1 MPTFVFTSPDGKKY
15 SVNGP
20 EGATEQ
26 QAWQI
31 LQGQL
36 GAAPQISEQEPQTG
50 FMAGLRS
57 GIENLKGDIGAVGA
71 AAGVEGAEE
80 YSKAQREKAAKMYKQ
95 PEFTEHP
102 LDYLTGLAG
111 QSLPYMVAPV
121 VAGGIAATA
130 PVSGA
135 LGLGAATA
143 GTLAAGAT
151 SAAQFTGSN
160 ISRQL
165 EEGVSAKDANVFNAV
180 AASIPQAALD
190 TVSMRMI
197 PGLRGIF
204 AKAGVDLAEQ
214 QAAKLARDGIIITAA
229 KTGGIEGITEAGQ
242 AVLERAQAG
251 LNITD
256 EEARK
261 EYFENFIGGAL
272 LGGAISVPGASL
284 EKGRAI
290 NREMEQQQA
299 AGVEEAAP
307 LAEEQVQAVPMPT
320 DKGMNY
326 GTATQEVEILKKQ
339 DQTPETEARIA
350 ELQQYK
356 ADTMMDYFR
365 NAKMEVSP
373 ELQELRKQ
381 MEAGDMT
388 FEGQQRFL
396 DSAMAEY
403 YQKTKALAGKPA
415 PKSEIDQ
422 ELNDLNKEAKEL
434 STEYFK
440 YERGGLKGKS
450 LRSLVANTLDPK
462 DAFEVGPTNKK
473 EFGYLVSRNRA
484 KQTTIDEMM
493 SDSQV
498 FDPYLPPD
506 LRAAVITPEK
516 QSDAV
521 EYIREKLRNKDF
533 RPYDVNEKLRQ
544 LGNQLGE
551 LDARIQELSMPT
563 KIQEEV
569 SGLSPEERTDEA
581 ARLAAEEGYLGAPL
595 QEEVVPQPAPEPT
608 FDADEYYPD
617 KGELG
622 EPQTVTP
629 PVVPTA
635 TQAAVTEEPQ
645 AQGVPEDT
653 NAPLEPKRGLYM
665 QAAVGER
672 GMAKTDV
679 DAVVNTLKP
688 TWANAPDT
696 QVVQSINELP
706 EEIQADIARDQV
718 NPRGVYDPTTKKV
731 FLVAD
736 NISNDAQAAITLAH
750 EAFGHFGLRVA
761 LGKNFSPMMSD
772 IYAGNK
778 NVRTRADVYIK
789 DGMKKETAVEE
800 VLSEMAQEIYDT
812 SVPREQLIA
821 NRTALQK
828 VMNAIRQF
836 LAKLGVP
843 IKTIDDATVLDLIR
857 TARHAVVKG
866 EAVTGE
872 LAGGKAKFSVK
883 GRAEQAAARAKE
895 AIHRAGQK
903 RTMDKGILEGI
914 DDDIAELAEKQ
925 FTPEN
930 QTIITKLDKMQD
942 KFWQR
947 LAQGLVDQYRTI
959 KEYTEEGYM
968 LARMSKTVDGALEGL
983 LFHGQVFLND
993 GALDIKSGTD
1003 GLMDI
1008 MAPLGKYVDRYQMWV
1023 ALNRE
1028 AELVQDKY
1036 DVYDKNKKFLGRYTS
1051 KDAAQKAMPEGG
1063 QVKLKKG
1070 ALPSVNPKLVKA
1082 RAQFAEGKLESG
1094 RNKLEVFKEVQKEM
1108 NKLNRSVLDVAFK
1121 QGLIDRA
1128 AYDIFAADIN
1138 YIPFYKAM
1146 EDGDLQ
1152 GAATASGLGSQYFS
1166 QMLEGGEKPFGD
1178 LMENTLRNWSHIL
1191 SASMKNKAA
1200 AVTLDAASQGMGA
1213 KPNLKVG
1220 LEWRTDPDGS
1230 NGKVYST
1237 QSDKPVGDGKLRPEQ
1252 TTSEGKGMIKVMVD
1266 GKPMYYK
1273 VTDELL
1279 LNSVASIG
1287 YMGPKSK
1294 FLDVARD
1301 FKNILQYGVTLSP
1314 GFKVR
1319 NLFRDSIQAMAV
1331 SGLKRDPFGNVVNS
1345 WADTD
1350 RNNPTHIS
1358 ALAGGGI
1365 FNFGSAYEGDQS
1377 RLVKKLIKMG
1387 VNPDTI
1393 LTTEGKI
1400 KAGLQKAWMAYNE
1413 LGNKSEAI
1421 NRIALYKQL
1430 REQGKNHLQAS
1441 FEARDLMDFS
1451 MQGAYPALR
1460 MVTQVVPFLNAR
1472 LQGLYKLGRDGII
1485 PTSRVLYNGATG
1497 KESTTDDK
1505 LKFKQF
1511 STVTGAV
1518 MLASMMLY
1526 LAFKDDEEFKKREEW
1541 DRDNFWW
1548 FRIPGMDEAIR
1559 VPKPFEI
1566 GAFGTMTERVLE
1578 QIIDQ
1583 GAEGKQFEESL
1594 KRMLS
1599 DTFAMNPTPQFIK
1612 PLIDLYA
1619 NKDSFTGAPIE
1630 TAGMERLS
1638 KAERAAESTSPLAKA
1653 LSAAQR
1659 FVAPTSMEMS
1669 PVQVDYAIK
1678 SYFGWLGGTVAA
1690 SSHYAVMPFSK
1701 GAYPDHDWAETMSMG
1716 FIKSLP
1722 ATQSKYVTAFYENN
1736 KQISQAYADMR
1747 HYAELGD
1754 QEKVQELLTEKGD
1767 LIGLQK
1773 SYDRGAKDMA
1783 KIRQAIQAIQHDE
1796 TMSGAQKK
1804 EEIDRLKVL
1813 IGVIAEQLET
1823 VRKSMKK

>member
-1 MPTFVFTSPDGKKY
+1 MPIVRFQMPDGRIARFE
-15 SVNGP
+15 VPQGTTP
-20 EGATEQ
+20 EQAQIMMEQEVFAMSQPATKE
-26 QAWQI
+26 
-31 LQGQL
+31 
-36 GAAPQISEQEPQTG
+36 EPQTG

-57 GIENLKGDIGAVGA
+57 GIENIKGDIGAIGA
-71 AAGVEGAEE
+71 VAGVEGAEQ
-80 YSKAQREKAAKMYKQ
+80 YAKAQREKAAKMYKQ
-95 PEFTEHP
+95 PEFTESP
-102 LDYLTGLAG
+102 ISYLTGLAG

-121 VAGGIAATA
+121 VAGGVAATA

-180 AASIPQAALD
+180 AASIPQATLD
-190 TVSMRMI
+190 TLSLRMV

-214 QAAKLARDGIIITAA
+214 QAAKLAKDGIIITAA
-229 KTGGIEGITEAGQ
+229 KTGGVEGITEAGQ

-272 LGGAISVPGASL
+272 LGGAISVPGAAL

-290 NREMEQQQA
+290 NREMEAPAVEEPTAPVQEAPLTIEEVRAAQNLPIPPVDLATEYEDIGKAAPDIETQEAIAPALSEMEALEARRKEIEDSKEKKGPDSLWNILSKDEHKLSASEIKTLSGKQNQYFALRA
-299 AGVEEAAP
+299 AG
-307 LAEEQVQAVPMPT
+307 
-320 DKGMNY
+320 DG
-326 GTATQEVEILKKQ
+326 G
-339 DQTPETEARIA
+339 
-350 ELQQYK
+350 
-356 ADTMMDYFR
+356 R
-365 NAKMEVSP
+365 NLRDLVS
-373 ELQELRKQ
+373 E
-381 MEAGDMT
+381 D
-388 FEGQQRFL
+388 
-396 DSAMAEY
+396 
-403 YQKTKALAGKPA
+403 
-415 PKSEIDQ
+415 
-422 ELNDLNKEAKEL
+422 
-434 STEYFK
+434 
-440 YERGGLKGKS
+440 
-450 LRSLVANTLDPK
+450 TLD
-462 DAFEVGPTNKK
+462 DF
-473 EFGYLVSRNRA
+473 
-484 KQTTIDEMM
+484 
-493 SDSQV
+493 
-498 FDPYLPPD
+498 LPPD
-506 LRAAVITPEK
+506 LRSNMGDDLDRINGAVNKIKEK
-516 QSDAV
+516 IA
-521 EYIREKLRNKDF
+521 EKNFASYDTDQTIEQLGLDINKLGEELDYHLE
-533 RPYDVNEKLRQ
+533 PYYVNELLTEATNEQRETLGDVTPYTSESTYGNIEDVLRETQ
-544 LGNQLGE
+544 
-551 LDARIQELSMPT
+551 
-563 KIQEEV
+563 
-569 SGLSPEERTDEA
+569 PEAEA
-581 ARLAAEEGYLGAPL
+581 ATLE
-595 QEEVVPQPAPEPT
+595 
-608 FDADEYYPD
+608 DEYYPD

-622 EPQTVTP
+622 EPKTVTP

-635 TQAAVTEEPQ
+635 AQAAVTEEPQ
-645 AQGVPEDT
+645 AQGVPEDI
-653 NAPLEPKRGLYM
+653 NVPLEPKRGLYM

-679 DAVVNTLKP
+679 DTVVNTLKP

-836 LAKLGVP
+836 LIKLGVS

-866 EAVTGE
+866 EAAAGE
-872 LAGGKAKFSVK
+872 MAGGKAKFSVK

-895 AIHRAGQK
+895 AVHKAGQK
-903 RTMDKGILEGI
+903 RPMDKEGFADLPADLVAGLERVFNPESKTIVNKI
-914 DDDIAELAEKQ
+914 DGMRDR
-925 FTPEN
+925 
-930 QTIITKLDKMQD
+930 
-942 KFWQR
+942 FWQR
-947 LAQGLVDQYRTI
+947 LAQGIVDQYRTI
-959 KEYTEEGYM
+959 RDVSMEGYM

-983 LFHGQVFLND
+983 LFHGQVFLNG
-993 GALDIKSGTD
+993 GALDIRRNTE
-1003 GLMDI
+1003 GLFDV
-1008 MAPLGKYVDRYQMWV
+1008 MAPLGKDVDRYQMWV

-1028 AELVQDKY
+1028 AELVKDKY
-1036 DVYDKNKKFLGRYTS
+1036 DVYDKNKKFVGRYKS
-1051 KDAAQKAMPEGG
+1051 EESAKAAMPEGG

-1070 ALPSVNPKLVKA
+1070 ANPSIDPELVKQRNA
-1082 RAQFAEGKLESG
+1082 LSEKQLNG
-1094 RNKLEVFKEVQKEM
+1094 RPRLEVYKEVQKKM
-1108 NKLNRSVLDVAFK
+1108 NELNKSVLDVAFK
-1121 QGLIDRA
+1121 QGLIDRV

-1166 QMLEGGEKPFGD
+1166 KELEGGEKPFGD

-1200 AVTLDAASQGMGA
+1200 AVTLEAASQGLGA

-1220 LEWRTDPDGS
+1220 LEWRLDP
-1230 NGKVYST
+1230 NTLEGKVYSSKT
-1237 QSDKPVGDGKLRPEQ
+1237 GEIVGDGKLRPEQ
-1252 TTSEGKGMIKVMVD
+1252 TTSEGKGMIKVMAD

-1301 FKNILQYGVTLSP
+1301 FKNILQFGVTLSP

-1350 RNNPTHIS
+1350 KNNPTHIS

-1393 LTTEGKI
+1393 LNTEGKI
-1400 KAGLQKAWMAYNE
+1400 KAGLQKAWMAYND

-1430 REQGKNHLQAS
+1430 REQGKTHLEAS
-1441 FEARDLMDFS
+1441 FAARDLMDFS

-1485 PTSRVLYNGATG
+1485 PTSRVLYNSVTG
-1497 KESTTDDK
+1497 KSLEAGMTEEELKAFQQEK
-1505 LKFKQF
+1505 LKAHQF
-1511 STVTGAV
+1511 SVVTSAV
-1518 MLASMMLY
+1518 VMASMLLY

-1548 FRIPGMDEAIR
+1548 FRLPGMDSAVR

-1566 GAFGTMTERVLE
+1566 GAFGTMAERVLE

-1583 GAEGKQFEESL
+1583 GAEGKQFEESI

-1599 DTFAMNPTPQFIK
+1599 DTFAMNPTPQLIK

-1638 KAERAAESTSPLAKA
+1638 KAERASESTSPLAKA
-1653 LSAAQR
+1653 VSAAQR
-1659 FVAPTSMEMS
+1659 FVAPKSMEMS

-1690 SSHYAVMPFSK
+1690 SSHYAVMPFAK
-1701 GAYPDHDWAETMSMG
+1701 GAYPDHNWTETMSMG

-1754 QEKVQELLTEKGD
+1754 QEKVQELLAEKGD

-1783 KIRQAIQAIQHDE
+1783 RIRQAISAIQRDE
-1796 TMSGAQKK
+1796 TMTGAQKK
-1804 EEIDRLKVL
+1804 EEIDRMKLL
-1813 IGVIAEQLET
+1813 IGIIAEQLES
-1823 VRKSMKK
+1823 VRRSMKQ